1 MVPDFFMENI
11 FKTTVQTPIGY
22 LELTTDHDYLLS
34 VTFTDNYLQ
43 PSGYQP
49 NILMET
55 AKQIGEYFR
64 GIRKVFN
71 LNLQPAGTDF
81 QIKVWEQVMKV
92 PFGETVS
99 YLEIAKQTGS
109 KNNTRAVGM
118 ANGKNPIPI
127 IIPCH
132 RIIGLNGKLTG
143 YAGGL
148 DRKKWLLNHE
158 LQFSQHPNLLF

>member
-1 MVPDFFMENI
+1 MDNI
-11 FKTTVQTPIGY
+11 FKTTVETPIGY
-22 LELTTDHDYLLS
+22 LELTTDHNYLLS
-34 VTFTDNYLQ
+34 VTFINNYLQ

-64 GIRKVFN
+64 GIRNVFN

-81 QIKVWEQVMKV
+81 QMKVWEQVMKV

-109 KNNTRAVGM
+109 KNNSRAVGL

-158 LQFSQHPNLLF
+158 LQFSHHPNLLF